1 MLSTLPELIG
11 ESGDP
16 NPYIVIMFKVWLVGG
31 SGQAALGGGGSTTC
45 RAVSLAIRVAIESTD
60 AATAAGVAY

>member
-1 MLSTLPELIG
+1 
-11 ESGDP
+11 
-16 NPYIVIMFKVWLVGG
+16 MFKVWLVGG